1 LLQSSL
7 PLTVAPFLH
16 HQSDVTKSH
25 DGLAGLVLQHMVKHY
40 IGIITSHAQT
50 MLLHTMS
57 TWPEIITSKFWSFAV
72 KHIIW
77 LHNMKPIPAKNNQCP
92 SELFTGKAP
101 PHHISNFCIFGC
113 PAYILKKNLADDNS
127 IPKWK
132 AQAYRGIFIG
142 HSKQHSSSVATHQQ
156 NWFQPNITYFLT
168 KALKQWLLSMQ
179 HSILMNYSWHF
190 MTNCN
195 LSNGCT
201 LISTLTKLENTLHNY
216 FDGDWNFNS
225 CLYNTKQSAQPHQ
238 LTCPT
243 ESAAPAIN
251 VPDSQHKG
259 ALNAGTHTTNNP
271 KDPSSAPVS
280 QLNLLTPPNPKH

>member
-1 LLQSSL
+1 MVSGSGGHIPFQVGCDSNWQYKYCTLWADHYSKFLYGHLQEAATSKETIFSKETYKTYTTCFDVRVKHVHSNNGVFTSADNTKHLDIHGQHHSL
-7 PLTVAPFLH
+7 CGISAH
-16 HQSDVTKSH
+16 WQN
-25 DGLAGLVLQHMVKHY
+25 GMVEHY

-168 KALKQWLLSMQ
+168 KALKQ
-179 HSILMNYSWHF
+179 
-190 MTNCN
+190 
-195 LSNGCT
+195 
-201 LISTLTKLENTLHNY
+201 
-216 FDGDWNFNS
+216 
-225 CLYNTKQSAQPHQ
+225 
-238 LTCPT
+238 
-243 ESAAPAIN
+243 
-251 VPDSQHKG
+251 
-259 ALNAGTHTTNNP
+259 
-271 KDPSSAPVS
+271 
-280 QLNLLTPPNPKH
+280 